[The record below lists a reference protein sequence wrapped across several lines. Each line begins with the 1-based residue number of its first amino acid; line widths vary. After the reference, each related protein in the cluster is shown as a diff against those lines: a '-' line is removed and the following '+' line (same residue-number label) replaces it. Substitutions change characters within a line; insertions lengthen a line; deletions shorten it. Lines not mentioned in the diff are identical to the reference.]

1 MTDANAPTA
10 PRKVKAAERK
20 KQALARRIGGW
31 TFAQIGEE
39 LGISAQAAYNL
50 VKSALAET
58 NAKTAEE
65 AEILRRLEL
74 ERLDT
79 MRSAIWGLVLKG
91 DVQAIDR
98 ALRISKRMS
107 ELTGIDAPT
116 KIAPTDPTGTQAYK
130 GMVVIIEHDDSA
142 PLQTADTDR
151 KDTA

>member
-31 TFAQIGEE
+31 TFAQIGAE
-39 LGISAQAAYNL
+39 LGISTQAAYGL
-50 VKSALAET
+50 VKAALAET

-79 MRSAIWGLVLKG
+79 MRSAIWGAVLKG
-91 DVQAIDR
+91 DVLAIDR

-107 ELTGIDAPT
+107 ELTGIDAPAKT
-116 KIAPTDPTGTQAYK
+116 DITSGGEKLSAPQ
-130 GMVVIIEHDDSA
+130 IIEVIKN
-142 PLQTADTDR
+142 
-151 KDTA
+151 KDE

>member
-1 MTDANAPTA
+1 MNPNSPQSTKRAKT
-10 PRKVKAAERK
+10 AERK

-39 LGISAQAAYNL
+39 LGISTQAAYNL

-107 ELTGIDAPT
+107 ELTGIDAPAKT
-116 KIAPTDPTGTQAYK
+116 DITSGGEKIE
-130 GMVVIIEHDDSA
+130 VVIKYADRDDTTSETPPGAAENSA
-142 PLQTADTDR
+142 
-151 KDTA
+151 

>member
-39 LGISAQAAYNL
+39 LGISTQAAYNL

-107 ELTGIDAPT
+107 ELTGIDAPAKT
-116 KIAPTDPTGTQAYK
+116 DITSGGEKIE
-130 GMVVIIEHDDSA
+130 VVIKYADRDDT
-142 PLQTADTDR
+142 TAETPPG
-151 KDTA
+151 AAENPA